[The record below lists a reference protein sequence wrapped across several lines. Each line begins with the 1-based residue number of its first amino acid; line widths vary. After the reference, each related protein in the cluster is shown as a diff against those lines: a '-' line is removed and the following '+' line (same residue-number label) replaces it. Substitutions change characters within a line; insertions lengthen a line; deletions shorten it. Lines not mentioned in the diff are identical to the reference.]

1 MHVSLFII
9 LGEKKVQRLKNQVV
23 LLMIPMGYEAVIIN
37 DKEMQ
42 IMQSNVGQFG
52 YGWWASICFFSA
64 VAYIRI
70 I

>member
-42 IMQSNVGQFG
+42 IMQSNVGQLG
-52 YGWWASICFFSA
+52 GLVYAFS
-64 VAYIRI
+64 VL
-70 I
+70 